1 MNHGRIVEST
11 DRILVTGASGFI
23 GVKVVEILLEYG
35 FRNIRCLV
43 RPSSRRQRLE
53 SVLRRTPWG
62 RSVEVLTGDLTSRAD
77 CSRIAEGVAL
87 TLHLAAGFDK
97 SFSGAFM
104 NSALATRNLMEALLE
119 RGRGIE
125 PLTADVHVE
134 RGVPVVA
141 GLVRGL
147 VDGPRRAAAALSP
160 PPRTRKT
167 ATMPAITTTA
177 MATFQPKDPL
187 RLRFGLRY
195 RERIA
200 AR

>member
-1 MNHGRIVEST
+1 MNHGRIIEST

-23 GVKVVEILLEYG
+23 GVKVVETLLEYG

-119 RGRGIE
+119 RGRLVRFVNVSSFAVYTNMGMRRGALLDE
-125 PLTADVHVE
+125 TAPLEDDAQQRHDAYAFGKLKQE
-134 RGVPVVA
+134 E
-141 GLVRGL
+141 LVRGY
-147 VDGPRRAAAALSP
+147 GS
-160 PPRTRKT
+160 
-167 ATMPAITTTA
+167 
-177 MATFQPKDPL
+177 
-187 RLRFGLRY
+187 
-195 RERIA
+195 
-200 AR
+200 